1 MLEVLRFVTGKS
13 AQSLLTPEEKQ
24 FKLEQALG
32 KWPKVTNP
40 NLWLAFLQ
48 KATSRKSTN
57 GLWESEL
64 TSMLDAYQLT
74 RVQGEVTI
82 AELAFIASEGSCDLL
97 KDPLLARTCF
107 NYDEL
112 GVRGLIGR
120 VNEEF
125 TDLMRFAGVSDE
137 TRFNSITQASER
149 VFSTKRM
156 YLDHEDSLGFLRH
169 TFKEGVIPLLEQD
182 EIVKAGVEFE
192 FYYQDAKPVVIKRN
206 VSAEPTT

>member
-1 MLEVLRFVTGKS
+1 MIDILR
-13 AQSLLTPEEKQ
+13 SLIGLQVEPVQITPEEKQ
-24 FKLEQALG
+24 FKLEKALG

-48 KATSRKSTN
+48 KATSRKGTD

-74 RVQGEVTI
+74 SAQGEVTV
-82 AELAFIASEGSCDLL
+82 AELAFIASEGSFDLL
-97 KDPLLARTCF
+97 KDPLLARSCF

-112 GVRGLIGR
+112 RDGGLIGR

-137 TRFNSITQASER
+137 TRFNSTPAFTISSGSRSGITP
-149 VFSTKRM
+149 
-156 YLDHEDSLGFLRH
+156 SLKVCLKNPRL
-169 TFKEGVIPLLEQD
+169 P
-182 EIVKAGVEFE
+182 
-192 FYYQDAKPVVIKRN
+192 
-206 VSAEPTT
+206 S